1 MYFMFLN
8 RPPTRAARWITCVGL
23 YLLYSACVCAGSRR
37 SASVELA
44 KTHTSPGRLPNLEPS
59 GSVLMTCSIAFPTRP
74 EPPVTSMV
82 DIARMCQIG
91 VAERGKKRSPSLNLT
106 LNLLP
111 HSRDLVFLIF
121 TNLFYLP
128 PPFIARC
135 FPKYLLYSLQQIA
148 KRAKRTSTTL
158 ITHGLQKDC

>member
-1 MYFMFLN
+1 M
-8 RPPTRAARWITCVGL
+8 
-23 YLLYSACVCAGSRR
+23 YLLYSACVCAGSLNTICIVCTQWYTNEDVNETYRR